1 MAVIV
6 IAVALRG
13 ARLHALAKVGCV
25 RRDSGARA
33 VQRKLE
39 GWQHRAGG
47 GLSAVWTVAADDEEL
62 PTKSEV
68 VAETRPLQRV
78 NTSACLAYAYR
89 YLR

>member
-1 MAVIV
+1 MH
-6 IAVALRG
+6 LRRSD
-13 ARLHALAKVGCV
+13 A
-25 RRDSGARA
+25 SGAIPVRGLCSGSW
-33 VQRKLE
+33 RGGSIGLE
-39 GWQHRAGG
+39 GGSRP
-47 GLSAVWTVAADDEEL
+47 WTVAADDEDL